1 MLRFLTAG
9 ESHGKSLVAILEGM
23 PAGLKINKNSIDK
36 ELAFRQTG
44 FGRGPRMNIE
54 KDKVEILSGLYHGV
68 TIASPIALLIKN
80 KDFSIDSLPS
90 ITNPRPG
97 HADLAGI
104 LKYGFSDIRAV
115 LERASARETAA
126 RVGVG
131 AICKAFLG
139 EFKISV
145 KSKVVEIGGAT
156 IEEVMKKK
164 IEAAFKLKDTL
175 GGIFELEAE
184 NVPCGLGS
192 YVQYD
197 RRLDAQVA
205 QSLMSIPGIKG
216 VEFGLGFDYSKKMGS
231 EAHDA
236 IYYSKNRG
244 YYRNTNN
251 AGGFEGGMT
260 NGENLII
267 RCCMKPITTL
277 GKPLPSVDI
286 KTKKAKLAT
295 VQRTDTCAVFAAGVI
310 GEAMLAFELTKA
322 FLEKFGYDSLKE
334 VKNNYNNYLKNI

>member
-9 ESHGKSLVAILEGM
+9 ESHGKALVAILDGL
-23 PAGLKINKNSIDK
+23 PAGLKIKKECIDK
-36 ELAFRQTG
+36 ELARRQIG
-44 FGRGPRMNIE
+44 YGRGPRMNIE
-54 KDKVEILSGLYHGV
+54 KDKVDILSGLYHGV
-68 TIASPIALLIKN
+68 TIASPVAIKIEN
-80 KDFSIDSLPS
+80 KDFSIDSLGEVVS
-90 ITNPRPG
+90 PRPG
-97 HADLAGI
+97 HADLAGV

-131 AICKAFLG
+131 AICKVFLD
-139 EFKISV
+139 EFGISINSKI
-145 KSKVVEIGGAT
+145 VEIGGAT

-164 IEAAFKLKDTL
+164 IDIASKLKDTL
-175 GGIFELEAE
+175 GGIFEVEAK

-197 RRLDAQVA
+197 RKIDAQIA
-205 QSLMSIPGIKG
+205 QSLISIPGIKA
-216 VEFGLGFDYSKKMGS
+216 VEFGLGFGFSKKMGS
-231 EAHDA
+231 EVHDA
-236 IYYSKNRG
+236 IYYSKAKS

-277 GKPLPSVDI
+277 GKPLASVNI
-286 KTKKAKLAT
+286 RTRKAKEANI
-295 VQRTDTCAVFAAGVI
+295 QRTDTCAVYAAGVI
-310 GEAMLAFELTKA
+310 AESMVAFELAKA
-322 FLEKFGYDSLKE
+322 MLEKFGCDSLKE
-334 VKNNYNNYLKNI
+334 IKNNYTTYLKNI